1 MEKENSLYAIYKYDF
16 HKNPE
21 PTVLSVENGVDGSK
35 NLKIAQACFASLFDK
50 NSIDN
55 LGKSNKKGE
64 FTRLPNDVMAKHGDI
79 YVWRVNNS
87 QLKDWWT
94 RNGKDSHGID
104 NYEKQ
109 EIESNPYCHVLID
122 NRPGHCLLAIEK
134 STAWSSKP
142 DMLRD
147 MLLDNFNRI
156 LADRFDL
163 HIRIEARMN
172 PTDIW
177 QFMHERIYDH
187 GDFIRRVS
195 FVFQNPKK
203 TNKTSAMEVK
213 SARLKAMLATVKI
226 SDALKGFF
234 TMEFDQNNK
243 GKLSRKNT
251 DLAEMV
257 RLCGENGY
265 DISISF
271 KDFKTY
277 RINDYVKAFFP
288 MTIDML
294 NDFGN
299 GARNLDGRS
308 RLEEWFD
315 IVEEKT
321 KDYVNETEIPKR
333 RNRVRK

>member
-1 MEKENSLYAIYKYDF
+1 M
-16 HKNPE
+16 
-21 PTVLSVENGVDGSK
+21 
-35 NLKIAQACFASLFDK
+35 
-50 NSIDN
+50 
-55 LGKSNKKGE
+55 
-64 FTRLPNDVMAKHGDI
+64 
-79 YVWRVNNS
+79 
-87 QLKDWWT
+87 
-94 RNGKDSHGID
+94 
-104 NYEKQ
+104 
-109 EIESNPYCHVLID
+109 LID
-122 NRPGHCLLAIEK
+122 NRPGICIIAIEK

-163 HIRIEARMN
+163 QMRIEARMN

-203 TNKTSAMEVK
+203 TNKTNAMEVK
-213 SARLKAMLATVKI
+213 SNRLKAMLTTVKI
-226 SDALKGFF
+226 SDALKGYFS
-234 TMEFDQNNK
+234 MEFDQNNK
-243 GKLSRKNT
+243 GKLSRKNK
-251 DLAEMV
+251 DLAEMI

-265 DISISF
+265 DICITF

-299 GARNLDGRS
+299 GTRNLDGRT

-321 KDYVNETEIPKR
+321 KDYVNETQVPKR
-333 RNRVRK
+333 RNRVR